1 MCFYSNGI
9 LTCSPYI
16 PPHPQQLGLKM
27 AESLSLSKLL
37 QFWLIL
43 LLLHYVGAYTSLSD
57 DTLQVIP
64 TAGKEFDIEKGS
76 ILAPILIPRVPGT
89 RGSTKV
95 LNHMADFFKINLPKW
110 DISFQ
115 NSTSKTPATGN
126 RDIPFVNIIATR
138 DPPWASNGEVG
149 HLTMVAHYDS
159 KLTPAGFIGATDS
172 AASCAML
179 MYAASAVDVALTKK
193 WETMQKEGIEPGGLG
208 GFDEHMG
215 LQILF
220 LDGEEAFVSW
230 TDTDSLYGARA
241 LAEQWETTFHPA
253 MSTYQ
258 TPLSSISLFVLL
270 DLLGEK
276 NPTVPSYFK
285 TTHWA
290 YRKMAALEKRLRS
303 LHGFMSSSDRSS
315 ERTNSQRARAD
326 TSINTEKTRRAEHI
340 FLPDADKDMDRWL
353 GGMIEDDHIPFM
365 QRGVEVLH
373 IIPTPFPRVWHEL
386 DDDAKHLD
394 MDTVVDWTKLMTAF
408 MAEWM
413 DLEGFFD
420 TKSGGIK
427 TKSEL

>member
-1 MCFYSNGI
+1 
-9 LTCSPYI
+9 
-16 PPHPQQLGLKM
+16 M

-37 QFWLIL
+37 QSWLIL

-57 DTLQVIP
+57 DTLRVLP
-64 TAGKEFDIEKGS
+64 TAGKEFDIERGS

-89 RGSTKV
+89 PGSTKV
-95 LNHMADFFKINLPKW
+95 LNHMADFFKTKLSKW

-115 NSTSKTPATGN
+115 NSTSTTPASGN
-126 RDIPFVNIIATR
+126 RDIPFVNMIATR
-138 DPPWASNGEVG
+138 DPPWASSGEVG
-149 HLTMVAHYDS
+149 RLTMVAHYDS
-159 KLTPAGFIGATDS
+159 KLTPSGFIGATDS
-172 AASCAML
+172 AAPCAML
-179 MYAASAVDVALTKK
+179 MYAASAVDAALTKK
-193 WETMQKEGIEPGGLG
+193 WETMQKEGDEPGGFG
-208 GFDEHMG
+208 GIDELMG

-290 YRKMAALEKRLRS
+290 YRKMATLEKRLRS
-303 LHGFMSSSDRSS
+303 LNGFMSSSDHS
-315 ERTNSQRARAD
+315 ERMDSRKAPAD
-326 TSINTEKTRRAEHI
+326 LNINIKKTGRAEYI
-340 FLPDADKDMDRWL
+340 FLPDFDKDMDRWL

-386 DDDAKHLD
+386 DDDAKNLD

-413 DLEGFFD
+413 DLEGFFE
-420 TKSGGIK
+420 TKAERINAK
-427 TKSEL
+427 NEL

>member
-1 MCFYSNGI
+1 MCFHSNGI
-9 LTCSPYI
+9 LTCSPAFR
-16 PPHPQQLGLKM
+16 PDPQHLGLKM
-27 AESLSLSKLL
+27 AEALSLSKLL
-37 QFWLIL
+37 RSWLIL

-57 DTLQVIP
+57 DTLRVLP
-64 TAGKEFDIEKGS
+64 TASKEFDIEKGS

-89 RGSTKV
+89 PGSAKV
-95 LNHMADFFKINLPKW
+95 LNHMTDFFKTNLPKW

-126 RDIPFVNIIATR
+126 QDIPFVNMIATR
-138 DPPWASNGEVG
+138 DPPWASGGEVG
-149 HLTMVAHYDS
+149 RLTMVAHYDS

-172 AASCAML
+172 AAPCAML
-179 MYAASAVDVALTKK
+179 MYAASAVDAALTKK
-193 WETMQKEGIEPGGLG
+193 WETMQKEGTEPEGFGGI
-208 GFDEHMG
+208 DEHMG

-303 LHGFMSSSDRSS
+303 LKAFKSSSGHSS
-315 ERTNSQRARAD
+315 ERMDSRKARAD
-326 TSINTEKTRRAEHI
+326 ANIKTDGTRRAEPV
-340 FLPDADKDMDRWL
+340 FLPDFDKDMDRWL

-408 MAEWM
+408 VAEWM
-413 DLEGFFD
+413 DLEGFFEP
-420 TKSGGIK
+420 KSGK
-427 TKSEL
+427 MKAKSEL